1 MRHIAKDQAQHHD
14 NSPSCTVW
22 EYGSEGLMDAADAQI
37 DGRYPEQGFA
47 LNEVSDMSV
56 RVLSGMGKLAT
67 QELVVN
73 LAAGDAVII
82 PHGEA
87 YYFEGEKL
95 VFFMACS
102 PAWSP
107 DQYKEIA

>member
-1 MRHIAKDQAQHHD
+1 MRYKQRAQAIHHV

-22 EYGSEGLMDAADAQI
+22 EYGSAGAIDAADALI
-37 DGRYPEQGFA
+37 NGRYPEKGFA

-56 RVLSGMGKLAT
+56 RVLGGIGKLAT
-67 QELVVN
+67 KQTVVELADGDVV
-73 LAAGDAVII
+73 LI

-87 YYFEGEKL
+87 YYFEGTSL
-95 VFFMACS
+95 ALFMAGS

-107 DQYKEIA
+107 AQYKEIE